1 MDSKKPPVKKSK
13 AKKPKVK
20 KPKPK
25 PKTKQ
30 KQKQAQTQ
38 NVIINLSD
46 IRKRTRRKMTGSGTG
61 RPLPLSSF
69 SGSAQA
75 PVYVNPQGSAYRDLI
90 RPIKEHQR
98 EMRAAAQDDL
108 RRSDQQRELL
118 RSEFKK
124 SQAGQSAINKALI
137 DALRETKQRGNV
149 EQVTPPPTAGDLEVP
164 LPAPTVGNLQD
175 SDEQKEKADLQKDA
189 FDESRRMDD
198 EQPEGTAV
206 PRRDAFE
213 SSSEPTAPAP
223 GPAPIPEA
231 VVLPTPTKISK
242 TRLIN
247 RKIKDYEEKNGKLP
261 TKNIAKGFS
270 RNNEFQALNVSKAD
284 IETALKKYKKK

>member
-25 PKTKQ
+25 PKPKTKQ

-38 NVIINLSD
+38 NVIINLND

-75 PVYVNPQGSAYRDLI
+75 PVYVNPHGNAYRDLI
-90 RPIKEHQR
+90 RPLKEHQR

-137 DALRETKQRGNV
+137 DALQETKQRGNV
-149 EQVTPPPTAGDLEVP
+149 EQATAPTTAGDLEVP
-164 LPAPTVGNLQD
+164 LPDPTVGNLAN
-175 SDEQKEKADLQKDA
+175 EA
-189 FDESRRMDD
+189 
-198 EQPEGTAV
+198 PEPIG
-206 PRRDAFE
+206 E
-213 SSSEPTAPAP
+213 SSSEPIGEEEKPKYVRPNPEQDRETRKKREAKKKATA
-223 GPAPIPEA
+223 ERNTD
-231 VVLPTPTKISK
+231 VEFETKPPSK
-242 TRLIN
+242 T
-247 RKIKDYEEKNGKLP
+247 KKGK
-261 TKNIAKGFS
+261 KG
-270 RNNEFQALNVSKAD
+270 K
-284 IETALKKYKKK
+284 

>member
-13 AKKPKVK
+13 AKKPKAK

-46 IRKRTRRKMTGSGTG
+46 IRKRTRRKMTGSGG
-61 RPLPLSSF
+61 KRPLPLSSF

-75 PVYVNPQGSAYRDLI
+75 PIYVNPHGSTYRDLI
-90 RPIKEHQR
+90 RPLQEHQR
-98 EMRAAAQDDL
+98 EMRAAAQNDL

-149 EQVTPPPTAGDLEVP
+149 EQETPPPTAGDLEDP
-164 LPAPTVGNLQD
+164 IGDPTVG
-175 SDEQKEKADLQKDA
+175 DLEDLTP
-189 FDESRRMDD
+189 D
-198 EQPEGTAV
+198 PIG
-206 PRRDAFE
+206 E
-213 SSSEPTAPAP
+213 SSSA
-223 GPAPIPEA
+223 
-231 VVLPTPTKISK
+231 PTK
-242 TRLIN
+242 
-247 RKIKDYEEKNGKLP
+247 EEKPKKKVVRNKEQDKATRAK
-261 TKNIAKGFS
+261 TKERRDRAALTNTDNETEVKPAKARKSS
-270 RNNEFQALNVSKAD
+270 RN
-284 IETALKKYKKK
+284 TAKNGSFGGVLGSLED

>member
-46 IRKRTRRKMTGSGTG
+46 IRKRTRRKMTGSGSK

-75 PVYVNPQGSAYRDLI
+75 PIYVNPQGSAYRDLI
-90 RPIKEHQR
+90 RPLKEHQR

-108 RRSDQQRELL
+108 RRADQQRELL

-124 SQAGQSAINKALI
+124 TQAGQSAMNKALI
-137 DALRETKQRGNV
+137 TELREIKQRGNV
-149 EQVTPPPTAGDLEVP
+149 EQATAPPTAGNLGVP
-164 LPAPTVGNLQD
+164 LPDPTVGDLE
-175 SDEQKEKADLQKDA
+175 DEAPD
-189 FDESRRMDD
+189 
-198 EQPEGTAV
+198 PIG
-206 PRRDAFE
+206 E
-213 SSSEPTAPAP
+213 SSSEPM
-223 GPAPIPEA
+223 GEEGK
-231 VVLPTPTKISK
+231 TKQPQK
-242 TRLIN
+242 RN
-247 RKIKDYEEKNGKLP
+247 KENDKI
-261 TKNIAKGFS
+261 T
-270 RNNEFQALNVSKAD
+270 RNNTKERRARAD
-284 IETALKKYKKK
+284 MTNTDVETEPKKDKKTKKGKKGK

>member
-38 NVIINLSD
+38 NVIINLND

-75 PVYVNPQGSAYRDLI
+75 PVYVNPHGNAYRDLI
-90 RPIKEHQR
+90 RPLKEHQR

-108 RRSDQQRELL
+108 RRGDQQRELL
-118 RSEFKK
+118 RSDFKK
-124 SQAGQSAINKALI
+124 SQASQSAINKALI

-149 EQVTPPPTAGDLEVP
+149 EQVTAPPTAGDLEVQ
-164 LPAPTVGNLQD
+164 LPDPTVGDLE
-175 SDEQKEKADLQKDA
+175 DEAPD
-189 FDESRRMDD
+189 
-198 EQPEGTAV
+198 PIG
-206 PRRDAFE
+206 E
-213 SSSEPTAPAP
+213 SSSEPI
-223 GPAPIPEA
+223 GG
-231 VVLPTPTKISK
+231 
-242 TRLIN
+242 
-247 RKIKDYEEKNGKLP
+247 EEKKPKYVRKNPEQDKITRKKREAKTKAANASNTDTEMEPKAGK
-261 TKNIAKGFS
+261 KG
-270 RNNEFQALNVSKAD
+270 
-284 IETALKKYKKK
+284 KKGK

>member
-25 PKTKQ
+25 PKPKTKQ

-38 NVIINLSD
+38 NVIINLND

-90 RPIKEHQR
+90 RPLKEHQR

-108 RRSDQQRELL
+108 RRGDQQRELL
-118 RSEFKK
+118 RSDFKK
-124 SQAGQSAINKALI
+124 SQASQSAINKALI

-149 EQVTPPPTAGDLEVP
+149 EQETAPPTAGNLAKP
-164 LPAPTVGNLQD
+164 TKKPTVGNLSKPVGNLPTITEEKPKRIRTD
-175 SDEQKEKADLQKDA
+175 EEKARAKARRAVVKEQKKADAKQAEEDA
-189 FDESRRMDD
+189 KKANVNTGYFSSDQEE
-198 EQPEGTAV
+198 EQGTG
-206 PRRDAFE
+206 RGYF
-213 SSSEPTAPAP
+213 SSS
-223 GPAPIPEA
+223 I
-231 VVLPTPTKISK
+231 
-242 TRLIN
+242 
-247 RKIKDYEEKNGKLP
+247 
-261 TKNIAKGFS
+261 
-270 RNNEFQALNVSKAD
+270 
-284 IETALKKYKKK
+284 

>member
-38 NVIINLSD
+38 NVIINLND

-75 PVYVNPQGSAYRDLI
+75 PVYVNPQGNAYRDLI
-90 RPIKEHQR
+90 RPLKEHQR

-108 RRSDQQRELL
+108 RRGDQQRELL

-137 DALRETKQRGNV
+137 DALQETKQRGNV
-149 EQVTPPPTAGDLEVP
+149 EQATAPTTAGDLEVP
-164 LPAPTVGNLQD
+164 LPDPTVGNLAN
-175 SDEQKEKADLQKDA
+175 EA
-189 FDESRRMDD
+189 
-198 EQPEGTAV
+198 PEPIG
-206 PRRDAFE
+206 E
-213 SSSEPTAPAP
+213 SSSEPIGKKEKPKPRKPLTAEQIARNKITR
-223 GPAPIPEA
+223 AN
-231 VVLPTPTKISK
+231 TKERRERAGMTNTDVEME
-242 TRLIN
+242 TR
-247 RKIKDYEEKNGKLP
+247 KGK
-261 TKNIAKGFS
+261 
-270 RNNEFQALNVSKAD
+270 
-284 IETALKKYKKK
+284 